1 MTAQVEIINVI
12 SEIAGIEKI
21 GSLSPAANYA
31 VTFAGGREKKRYRNG
46 DAEVIMNLQL
56 TGRDKDQKA
65 LVERLCGICDRL
77 TRMRPR
83 EFSKGDEWEI
93 RGITVGTPPSPKDVT
108 IDGIWTFAAIISII
122 YDFKAIKN

>member
-21 GSLSPAANYA
+21 GSLSPDANYA
-31 VTFAGGREKKRYRNG
+31 ITFAGGREKKRYRNG

-56 TGRDKDQKA
+56 AGRDRDQKA
-65 LVERLCGICDRL
+65 LVEKLCGICDRL

-83 EFSKGDEWEI
+83 EFPKCEEWEI
-93 RGITVGTPPSPKDVT
+93 RGITVGTPPSPKGITTDDV
-108 IDGIWTFAAIISII
+108 WTFVCILSVV
-122 YDFKAIKN
+122 YDFKPNKN